1 MNTNNANDIDAARA
15 WLKNKTSRE
24 NDATPQREH
33 KRKEQNKMRQA
44 RYRAKQ
50 KAARNGPD
58 CDLKQKAVAQEEE
71 AKERKAVWYKKQR
84 EEKKEKEN
92 KKNSVMRPCNYLSSS
107 SSSSKTFTKRTS
119 KRINRKKKSD
129 PEQLINEQVSAFLT
143 SIIEADDKN
152 VENMTE
158 KALKLFQWFPKP
170 THLTGEDPK
179 ETSTEKEETTLW
191 YHPTATEY
199 HRWLTVQKS
208 SVSDNTEDTTEGYG
222 LFAER
227 KFYKADILSIYLGEY
242 IAEGEEDIYTLTQ
255 TLPGGV

>member
-24 NDATPQREH
+24 NDAKPQKED

-92 KKNSVMRPCNYLSSS
+92 KKNSLMRPCNYLS
-107 SSSSKTFTKRTS
+107 
-119 KRINRKKKSD
+119 
-129 PEQLINEQVSAFLT
+129 
-143 SIIEADDKN
+143 IIIIIIKDLHE
-152 VENMTE
+152 ENIE
-158 KALKLFQWFPKP
+158 
-170 THLTGEDPK
+170 TH
-179 ETSTEKEETTLW
+179 
-191 YHPTATEY
+191 
-199 HRWLTVQKS
+199 
-208 SVSDNTEDTTEGYG
+208 
-222 LFAER
+222 
-227 KFYKADILSIYLGEY
+227 
-242 IAEGEEDIYTLTQ
+242 
-255 TLPGGV
+255 